1 MLFTFIARLTDGMP
15 LFQSV
20 DNSKNEQNAVIEE
33 IQRQAKMLLS
43 TVDSR
48 TAETRS
54 QIEAGS
60 ASYCYSIHAD
70 DNLFI
75 LVSLT
80 DKGYPRRLA
89 FSFME
94 DVRVSF
100 LSEIKAEKAAGLSN
114 SSIDLA
120 DKPFA
125 FMRYERSLVRIR
137 KEYIDPSSSSNATRL
152 KEELSDIRNIMR
164 KNIAE
169 VLDRGEKLEHVSKI
183 SSKLVSESKKFKWG
197 AKKLNAWDALQ
208 KALPWVVAVVG
219 LAFII
224 YYRFFL

>member
-1 MLFTFIARLTDGMP
+1 MP

-20 DNSKNEQNAVIEE
+20 DSTQNEKSTMVDE
-33 IQRQAKMLLS
+33 IQTQSKMLLS

-48 TAETRS
+48 TSETRS

-89 FSFME
+89 FSFIE

-100 LSEIKAEKAAGLSN
+100 LSEIRAEKAALLAN

-120 DKPFA
+120 DRPFC
-125 FMRYERSLVRIR
+125 FMRFERSLVRIR
-137 KEYIDPSSSSNATRL
+137 KDYVDPSTSSNASRL

-183 SSKLVSESKKFKWG
+183 SSKLVNESKKFKWG
-197 AKKLNAWDALQ
+197 AKKLNTMDFLQ
-208 KALPWVVAVVG
+208 KALPAIVVVVG
-219 LAFII
+219 LASVV

>member
-20 DNSKNEQNAVIEE
+20 DASRNENPKLIEE
-33 IQRQAKMLLS
+33 ITLQAKTILTS
-43 TVDSR
+43 VDTR
-48 TAETRS
+48 TETRS

-60 ASYCYSIHAD
+60 ASYCYSIHSD
-70 DNLFI
+70 DNLWI
-75 LVSLT
+75 LVALT

-89 FSFME
+89 FTYLD
-94 DVRVSF
+94 DVRAAF
-100 LSEIKAEKAAGLSN
+100 ISEIRAEKAAGMAN

-125 FMRYERSLVRIR
+125 FMRFERSLVRIR
-137 KEYIDPSSSSNATRL
+137 KEYSDPTTTTNATRL

-183 SSKLVSESKKFKWG
+183 SSKLVNESKKFKWG
-197 AKKLNAWDALQ
+197 AKKLNALDALQ
-208 KALPWVVAVVG
+208 KALPYVVVFLG
-219 LAFII
+219 LAGII